1 MRSPVAALVAACF
14 ALSVSTPQVG
24 VVVHHH
30 ADGELPH
37 VHPGFEDGAHHHEWG
52 THDDHFDDDHFDDD
66 HFDADHDGAAADL
79 PVLRGAHARFEW
91 HGHAT
96 SPFHRAALSRRSP
109 LPRPHAVALLTIATP
124 PERVAAASI
133 TSRSRAPPAAAPA

>member
-24 VVVHHH
+24 LVVHHH

-37 VHPGFEDGAHHHEWG
+37 VHPGFEDGDHHHEWG
-52 THDDHFDDDHFDDD
+52 SHDDHFDD
-66 HFDADHDGAAADL
+66 DHDGAAADL

-91 HGHAT
+91 HGHAM
-96 SPFHRAALSRRSP
+96 SPFHRAALSRRTP
-109 LPRPHAVALLTIATP
+109 LPRPHAVARLTLATP

-133 TSRSRAPPAAAPA
+133 TSRSRAPPAATPA